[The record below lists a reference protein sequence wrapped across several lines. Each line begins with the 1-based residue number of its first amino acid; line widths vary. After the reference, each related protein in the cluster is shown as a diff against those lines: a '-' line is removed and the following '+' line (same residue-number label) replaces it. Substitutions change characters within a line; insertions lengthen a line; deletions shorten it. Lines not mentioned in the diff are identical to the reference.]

1 MTAAGDAITDAAYGA
16 GWSTVRR
23 LPERSAYALF
33 ERIADVT
40 WARRGKQV
48 RRLESNLHRVVGP
61 AATDAEIRHLSR
73 AAMRSYLRYWCDSF
87 RLPGWSKARIVDSI
101 VIHDDQVLTDALAR
115 GKGVVV
121 ALPHMGNWDHAGAWA
136 SLAHRQVV
144 TVAERLKP
152 EDVYE
157 KFLAYRRALG
167 MEILPLTGGDPPFP
181 ILMRRLRAGGLIA
194 LLGDRDLTKHG
205 LPVQFF
211 GAEARFPAG
220 PAALAIQTGASLL
233 AATLWWEDG
242 HNHAHLHLIDL
253 PQEGDK
259 SARIQA
265 ATQLVADVF
274 AVGIAAHPADWHML
288 QRLWTGDLASIPES
302 SEAT

>member
-1 MTAAGDAITDAAYGA
+1 MSATGDAIINGAYGA
-16 GWSTVRR
+16 GWSMVRR
-23 LPERSAYALF
+23 LPERPAYALF
-33 ERIADVT
+33 ERIADVS

-61 AATDAEIRHLSR
+61 TATEAQIRQLSK

-87 RLPGWSKARIVDSI
+87 RLPGWSKERIVDSI
-101 VIHDDQVLTDALAR
+101 IIHDNQVLTDALER
-115 GKGVVV
+115 GNGVVV

-157 KFLAYRRALG
+157 KFLAFRRALG

-181 ILMRRLRAGGLIA
+181 ILLRRLRAGGLIA

-242 HNHAHLHLIDL
+242 HNHAYMHLIDL
-253 PQEGDK
+253 PQDGDK
-259 SARIQA
+259 SARILA
-265 ATQLVADVF
+265 ATQLMADTF

-288 QRLWTGDLASIPES
+288 QRLWTDDLAPKPAASD
-302 SEAT
+302 TK